1 MATTAVDRFPQ
12 LISHAAHA
20 TSKIISD
27 LTTDFKTQTQ
37 LNDDSLDNG
46 NSLDNDD
53 SFDPKKHVAFTPPS
67 NTLSMSDIKL
77 KDSPLSSFAVSEPFQ
92 LFSPEAV
99 ERMREEIFKP
109 QVKKYQV
116 SSNLAAAQ
124 LRGYAK
130 KEAPFTYDAWTSPEV
145 LAIISKIAGLDL
157 VVCMDYEIGHINLSN
172 PASTS
177 TQHEPADQNSAPA
190 SPAGKQEEAKPIVDW
205 HTDSYPFVV
214 VTMLSD
220 CTAMVGGETMLRK
233 GDNTTLKVRGP
244 QMGYSVILQG
254 RYIVH
259 KALRAYGSTERI
271 TSVTSFRPR
280 NRK

>member
-1 MATTAVDRFPQ
+1 MATAAVDRFRH
-12 LISHAAHA
+12 LFSHAAHA
-20 TSKIISD
+20 TSGITSEITSEINSN
-27 LTTDFKTQTQ
+27 LTANFNTDPQ
-37 LNDDSLDNG
+37 L
-46 NSLDNDD
+46 NDD

-67 NTLSMSDIKL
+67 KIFSMSDIKL
-77 KDSPLSSFAVSEPFQ
+77 KNSPLSSFAVSEPFQ

-109 QVKKYQV
+109 QVQKYQV

-130 KEAPFTYDAWTSPEV
+130 KEAPFIYQAWTSPEV
-145 LAIISKIAGLDL
+145 LAIVSKIAGLDL
-157 VVCMDYEIGHINLSN
+157 VPSMDFEIGHINLSN
-172 PASTS
+172 PASAQDDEQTDNKQS
-177 TQHEPADQNSAPA
+177 ASKSLADAQA
-190 SPAGKQEEAKPIVDW
+190 EAKPIVDW

-220 CTAMVGGETMLRK
+220 CTDMLGGETVLRQ
-233 GDNTTLKVRGP
+233 GDGSTLKIRGP

-271 TSVTSFRPR
+271 TSVTSFRPK

>member
-1 MATTAVDRFPQ
+1 MATAAVDELPR

-20 TSKIISD
+20 TSKIISQ
-27 LTTDFKTQTQ
+27 LTTDFKIPHQ
-37 LNDDSLDNG
+37 LNHDSLD
-46 NSLDNDD
+46 SNDD
-53 SFDPKKHVAFTPPS
+53 SFDPKKHVTFTPPS
-67 NTLSMSDIKL
+67 KTLSMSDIKL

-99 ERMREEIFKP
+99 KRMREEIFQP

-130 KEAPFTYDAWTSPEV
+130 KEAPFTYQAWTSPEV
-145 LAIISKIAGLDL
+145 LAVVSKIAGLQL
-157 VVCMDYEIGHINLSN
+157 VPCMDYEIGHINLSSPVSAKQDVQAN
-172 PASTS
+172 QESASGS
-177 TQHEPADQNSAPA
+177 LADS
-190 SPAGKQEEAKPIVDW
+190 QEEAKPIVDW

-220 CTAMVGGETMLRK
+220 CTDMVGGETVLRK
-233 GDNTTLKVRGP
+233 GDGGTLKVRGP
-244 QMGYSVILQG
+244 QMGYSVVLQG

-271 TSVTSFRPR
+271 TSVTSFRPK